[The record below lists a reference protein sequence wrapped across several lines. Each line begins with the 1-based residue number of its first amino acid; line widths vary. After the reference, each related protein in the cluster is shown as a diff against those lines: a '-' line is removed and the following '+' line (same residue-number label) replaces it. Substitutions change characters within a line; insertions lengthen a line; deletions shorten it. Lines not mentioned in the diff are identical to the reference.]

1 MIRRLLVLFA
11 LLASVA
17 ACSSSG
23 DGHSHDH
30 SAQPSDL
37 SAAGAGVFHGFGLDP
52 AQPRP
57 QFTLKDTSGATFE
70 FGTKTAKAPTLLFF
84 GYTHCPDECPTT
96 MADVASA
103 LRAVPASVAKSA
115 YVVFVTTDVK
125 RDTGPVIEKWLSQ
138 FSKNTKA
145 HWVGLN
151 GTQAQ
156 IDAAQAAA
164 HVTIAQDGGE
174 THSTQV
180 LLYGPDD
187 YAHVSYLLNSQERA
201 QMVHDLPLVAAG
213 RS

>member
-1 MIRRLLVLFA
+1 VIRRVLVLLA
-11 LLASVA
+11 LAASVA

-23 DGHSHDH
+23 HSHEH
-30 SAQPSDL
+30 SATPSDL
-37 SAAGAGVFHGFGLDP
+37 SAAGSGVFQGFGLDP

-125 RDTGPVIEKWLSQ
+125 RDTGPVIEKWLSR
-138 FSKNTKA
+138 FSKNSKA
-145 HWVGLN
+145 RWVGLN

-156 IDAAQAAA
+156 INAAQAAA
-164 HVTIAQDGGE
+164 HVTIAEDGGE

-187 YAHVSYLLNSQERA
+187 YAHVSYLLNSKERD